1 MSHTSSATTPQQTH
15 TTARRR
21 NAGQRAALVFC
32 LCVGGGALLFL
43 LLRDPALLAWSRAWP
58 ALVRPLGVMLLSLAA
73 GLAAGL
79 AIEGGGW
86 APMLARV
93 ASPVMRWGRLPEA
106 CGAAFTTAF
115 LSAAA
120 ANALL
125 MEAYRDGRLTLR
137 EMRLGYLMGTGIPV
151 FLLHLPTTFFIVTP
165 LARGA
170 GVTYLAINGVAAL
183 LRTVG
188 VLFATRLTSTPESP
202 DDPKLASPGPASP
215 GQASPAQGTRTRSL
229 RPFSERFRMRLTR
242 LVLFTAPTY
251 LLMYALH
258 QGGVFDALRN
268 ATAHWLADGLL
279 PVEAA
284 GVLVFS
290 VASEFSSGV
299 AAAGALLAAGSL
311 TTQETVL
318 ALIIGGII
326 ATPLRAIRHQFPA
339 HAGIFTPT
347 LGLSLL
353 VQSQLLRIAS
363 VVVVTAAW
371 LAFI

>member
-1 MSHTSSATTPQQTH
+1 MSHSPHPPTAQPPRATT
-15 TTARRR
+15 RRR
-21 NAGQRAALVFC
+21 NAGNRAALAFC
-32 LCVGGGALLFL
+32 LCVGGGALTFL

-86 APMLARV
+86 APMLARL

-120 ANALL
+120 ANSLL
-125 MEAYRDGRLTLR
+125 MEAYREGRITLR
-137 EMRLGYLMGTGIPV
+137 EMRLGYLMGTGLPV

-170 GVTYLAINGVAAL
+170 GVTYLAINGLAAL

-188 VLFATRLTSTPESP
+188 VLVATRLTTMPHTAGEAPRTHHTPR
-202 DDPKLASPGPASP
+202 
-215 GQASPAQGTRTRSL
+215 TRTL
-229 RPFSERFRMRLTR
+229 RPFAERFRMRLTR

-258 QGGVFDALRN
+258 QGGVFDVLRN
-268 ATAHWLADGLL
+268 ATAHWLTDGFL

-311 TTQETVL
+311 TTRETVL

-339 HAGIFTPT
+339 HAGIFTPA

-371 LAFI
+371 LAFA